1 VQGRGDHGKRQEAEK
16 LSAKKKAEDLRN
28 RTAVKE
34 MRSFVGAG
42 QAAQESVE
50 KFEDPGQILD
60 RFADEV
66 MEYCRRLKRH
76 QAYFQEKKINPFQRL
91 QIICREKSLKFLD
104 DFDKVAGMKA
114 Q

>member
-1 VQGRGDHGKRQEAEK
+1 M
-16 LSAKKKAEDLRN
+16 SAKKKSEDLRSK
-28 RTAVKE
+28 TAVKE

-42 QAAQESVE
+42 QAAQEAVE
-50 KFEDPGQILD
+50 KFEEPEQILE
-60 RFADEV
+60 RFSAEV

-76 QAYFQEKKINPFQRL
+76 QAYFQERKINPFQRL
-91 QIICREKSLKFLD
+91 QIICREKSLKFQD